1 MIKTG
6 VISGKIFAFFQV
18 VPLPLGDLN
27 GFHTLVRV
35 KHLSQ
40 MWGEGGGEAEE
51 DRTSKVG

>member
-6 VISGKIFAFFQV
+6 VISGTQREIFVFFQV

-27 GFHTLVRV
+27 GFHTLVWV

-40 MWGEGGGEAEE
+40 IWGVGGG
-51 DRTSKVG
+51 DV